1 MLRLILTLTTVLI
14 LSVAGF
20 SQTTEKK
27 ESSSAN
33 KEWKEAMEEVEKTLE
48 DIEIPEID
56 IDRIMDE
63 VRASM
68 PTREELNS
76 YKDVISDA
84 VREIKKIDLSELERA
99 LEELGDELGDI
110 FSDRHPEKEKD
121 KSKRIE

>member
-1 MLRLILTLTTVLI
+1 MLRLTLTLATVLI
-14 LSVAGF
+14 LSVTGF

-27 ESSSAN
+27 ETTVN
-33 KEWKEAMEEVEKTLE
+33 KEWKEAMDEVEKTLE

-68 PTREELNS
+68 PTREEMNS
-76 YKDVISDA
+76 YKDVITDA

-99 LEELGDELGDI
+99 LEELGNELGEI
-110 FSDRHPEKEKD
+110 FGDRHPEKEKD
-121 KSKRIE
+121 KSKKIE